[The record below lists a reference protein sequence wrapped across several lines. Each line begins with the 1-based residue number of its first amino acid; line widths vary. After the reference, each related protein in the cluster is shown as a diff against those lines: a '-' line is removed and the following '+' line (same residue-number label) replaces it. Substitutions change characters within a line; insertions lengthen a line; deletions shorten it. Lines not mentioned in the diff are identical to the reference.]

1 MTSLLLGMRPGLISF
16 WFEAQVTEF
25 KKELKKEFAKRP
37 QVLDDEP
44 YFRDFFSVEKCG
56 YVEEDS
62 KYELMRRIGNV
73 DPPYLNEWMSKKTS
87 EWVCE
92 AVGGWVDKRKKYI

>member
-1 MTSLLLGMRPGLISF
+1 MMSRIS
-16 WFEAQVTEF
+16 EI
-25 KKELKKEFAKRP
+25 
-37 QVLDDEP
+37 
-44 YFRDFFSVEKCG
+44 FFVEKCG

-92 AVGGWVDKRKKYI
+92 AVSDRFNKREIKKEKWLSEWFWEWVSECVGDLVN